1 MKKLKK
7 KEMLNTKQEVGMK
20 LKEKKLQQK
29 KVEKKNRALIQL
41 STQKI
46 KQKNKKYGQ
55 FLHQKELLVQE
66 LRKI

>member
-29 KVEKKNRALIQL
+29 KVEKKNRALI
-41 STQKI
+41 
-46 KQKNKKYGQ
+46 
-55 FLHQKELLVQE
+55 
-66 LRKI
+66 